1 MMTGRFRRATGLVL
15 AAVLASAGA
24 AQAQTLDEIVDASLE
39 AVGGREALAAVESV
53 RQTGT
58 FSMSTPFGDLEG
70 GVESVVIPNRAI
82 YQSLDSDLFQQASG
96 WNGAAAWE
104 WDSTQGARDVTG
116 SQAASLVAQASLHP
130 FWDYGASGPG
140 VPTYSRLDDADV
152 DGRNHHVVQV
162 TWLDIDF
169 RILVDAGTMLV
180 SRIEFAGE
188 APGVGP
194 VTVTV
199 DTTDYEEH
207 GGVMWSTSNTVEVE
221 GAFRID
227 QRLSA
232 VEINGEVD
240 DSTFEKP

>member
-1 MMTGRFRRATGLVL
+1 MMTARFRRTTGLVL
-15 AAVLASAGA
+15 AAALAYAGTA
-24 AQAQTLDEIVDASLE
+24 PAQTLEEIVDASLE
-39 AVGGREALAAVESV
+39 AVGGREALGRVESV

-58 FSMSTPFGDLEG
+58 FAMSTPFGDLEG
-70 GVESVVIPNRAI
+70 DIESVVIPNRAL
-82 YQSLDSDLFQQASG
+82 YQSLDSDLFQQTTG
-96 WNGAAAWE
+96 WNGAAAWQ
-104 WDSTQGARDVTG
+104 WDSTQGARDVAG

-162 TWLDIDF
+162 SWLDVDF
-169 RILVDAGTMLV
+169 RILVDADTMLM
-180 SRIEFAGE
+180 SRIEFTGE
-188 APGVGP
+188 APGAGP

-207 GGVMWSTSNTVEVE
+207 GGVRWATRSTVEVE
-221 GAFRID
+221 GAFRLD
-227 QRLSA
+227 QHVAA

-240 DSTFEKP
+240 HSIFEKP